1 MGRRRSTFFLSPS
14 AATGALAI
22 VAAAICAPRAA
33 TARDEPRP
41 FAAAIGDA
49 IESCV
54 DGTTLRFGKDEQR
67 AILDAEDTGT
77 VGEALMRRYPAFAQ
91 VGFSPQAIVL
101 WRKPGTDWLYVTLLV
116 NPGKPG
122 EVCFTASF
130 VAARIAVTPMILKKY
145 FGAAA

>member
-1 MGRRRSTFFLSPS
+1 MARRRSTPCRF
-14 AATGALAI
+14 
-22 VAAAICAPRAA
+22 AAALLCAVASVACGPAI
-33 TARDEPRP
+33 ARDEPRP

-54 DGTTLRFGKDEQR
+54 DSTTLRFGKGERR
-67 AILDAEDTGT
+67 AILDSEDTEV

-91 VGFSPQAIVL
+91 VGFAPQAIVL
-101 WRKPGTDWLYVTLLV
+101 WRKPGADWLYVTLLV

-130 VAARIAVTPMILKKY
+130 VAARIDITPVMLKKY
-145 FGAAA
+145 FGATT

>member
-1 MGRRRSTFFLSPS
+1 MARWRSTPRSL
-14 AATGALAI
+14 AVLALL
-22 VAAAICAPRAA
+22 AAAMAPWRTAI
-33 TARDEPRP
+33 ARDEPRP

-54 DGTTLRFGKDEQR
+54 DSTTLRFGKGERR
-67 AILDAEDTGT
+67 AILDSEDTET

-91 VGFSPQAIVL
+91 VGFAPQAIVL
-101 WRKPGTDWLYVTLLV
+101 WRKPGADWLYVTLLV

-130 VAARIAVTPMILKKY
+130 VAARIEVTPVMLKKY
-145 FGAAA
+145 FGATS

>member
-1 MGRRRSTFFLSPS
+1 MARRRSTFL
-14 AATGALAI
+14 TALAA
-22 VAAAICAPRAA
+22 VVLAAVVSAPCREAL
-33 TARDEPRP
+33 ARDEPRP

-54 DGTTLRFGKDEQR
+54 DRTTLRFGKDERR
-67 AILDAEDTGT
+67 AILDAEDTET

-91 VGFSPQAIVL
+91 VGFAPQAIVL
-101 WRKPGTDWLYVTLLV
+101 WRKPGADWLYVTLLV

-130 VAARIAVTPMILKKY
+130 VAARIETTPVMLKKY
-145 FGAAA
+145 FGATT

>member
-1 MGRRRSTFFLSPS
+1 MARRRSTSRKL
-14 AATGALAI
+14 AAAAVLAAAALACGG
-22 VAAAICAPRAA
+22 AIG
-33 TARDEPRP
+33 RDEPRAY
-41 FAAAIGDA
+41 AAAIGDA

-54 DGTTLRFGKDEQR
+54 DSTTLRFAAGERR

-91 VGFSPQAIVL
+91 VGFAPQAIVL
-101 WRKPGTDWLYVTLLV
+101 WRKPGAEWLYVTLLV

-130 VAARIAVTPMILKKY
+130 VAARIAVTPVMLKKY
-145 FGAAA
+145 FGATS